1 MSNLRFNWPFKPAE
15 PAPKRTMLNFTPE
28 SAKRLKAAYTEACKT
43 LGRDDTF
50 MWEGNEF
57 LVGYAKYLVEY
68 LEMQFGEL

>member
-1 MSNLRFNWPFKPAE
+1 
-15 PAPKRTMLNFTPE
+15 MLNFTPE